1 MVTKTQ
7 LEGALKD
14 AMRSSDDLRKRTL
27 RMALTAIKLAEVDA
41 RGPLDDDAV
50 LQILFTEVKARRE
63 AIADANRADR
73 QDLAAEAEAE
83 IAILQE
89 YLPQP
94 LSQEELEDLARV
106 AIDEIGATSPTEI
119 GKVMGV
125 LMPRMRGRAEGS
137 EVSEVVRRLLRQS

>member
-1 MVTKTQ
+1 
-7 LEGALKD
+7 
-14 AMRSSDDLRKRTL
+14 
-27 RMALTAIKLAEVDA
+27 MALTAIKLAEVDA